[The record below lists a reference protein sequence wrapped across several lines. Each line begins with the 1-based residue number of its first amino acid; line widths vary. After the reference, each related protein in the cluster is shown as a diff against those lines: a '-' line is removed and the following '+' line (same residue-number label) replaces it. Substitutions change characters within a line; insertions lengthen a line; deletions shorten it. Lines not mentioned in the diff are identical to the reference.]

1 MPVIQTIDAGGN
13 ESRKYVN
20 PFLQEVNKFVK
31 DELKIRQNILGR
43 RVRGVGASYPK
54 PVEWAYAKTAWG
66 IVSSKSVSGVKL
78 GLPGSKVMS
87 DSKGNLTL
95 YNTSRNVPN
104 KPLLSEIEITN
115 EGALGSMLRA
125 TFKFTIYPEL
135 TQSGFDL
142 EGIERAFFIPGNE
155 VLIQWGWSISGNS
168 NRACQ
173 GNFDG
178 IIYNFNWS
186 LNEDLSVSATVSAC
200 SPSALAVGISAEMTT
215 KTEVDGLS
223 AQVVDPAE
231 LELVGSNIIKVIDV
245 DLSAQTGS
253 LQLTDGQFI
262 YLPST
267 DTVSKK
273 MDYFAIGLPF
283 QESEEIDVNN
293 IPPPISQ
300 TFWYVKLGSIAEF
313 INKLLD
319 DFDDPVK
326 TIFRVQCFGNETQYL
341 KDVKSAYPLDVYFP
355 DYQMG
360 TYGDLNPFTEEKSYL
375 REGVSNTSNSNLS
388 SNLSSNIINIGNI
401 LIGVDFLKETFEH
414 LVSDNAANINY
425 KNLTKFLEE
434 ITKRINHAS
443 GNMYQ
448 FTNIMFEPKVN
459 NIKNSTGVSILS
471 IEDYNIHTATPV
483 KAFQF
488 DSTIFKPILR
498 AVNISS
504 SPPGPSAT
512 AAFVAARGNIQPEST
527 EVQVAKNDQ
536 RNKKTFWREYNT
548 ALGNIRSLSS
558 IAKKRGFNNNWSES
572 FRANLVKYRKTS
584 LNDDAHWLYN
594 AIYPVNLSITIDGI
608 NGFKFGDA
616 LKTQMVPKIYN
627 TDYNMI
633 FTVNK
638 ITHVIKENDWET
650 TIDTYSRI
658 TTIPGDFGPEYDD
671 SVATVPGLTV
681 PRLERVG
688 EQ

>member
-1 MPVIQTIDAGGN
+1 MPVIQTIGTDGT
-13 ESRKYVN
+13 ESRQYVN
-20 PFLQEVNKFVK
+20 PFLQEVDKFVK
-31 DELKIRQNILGR
+31 DELKVRQNILGR

-66 IVSSKSVSGVKL
+66 IVSSKSVTGVTL

-95 YNTSRNVPN
+95 YNASRNVPN

-115 EGALGSMLRA
+115 EGSLGSMLRA

-135 TQSGFDL
+135 SQSGFDL
-142 EGIERAFFIPGNE
+142 EGVERAFFVPGNE
-155 VLIQWGWSISGNS
+155 VSIRWGWSISGNS
-168 NRACQ
+168 SKACQ

-186 LNEDLSVSATVSAC
+186 LNEDLSVSATVSAV
-200 SPSALAVGISAEMTT
+200 SPSALSVGISAEMTT
-215 KTEVDGLS
+215 RTDVDGLS
-223 AQVVDPAE
+223 AQVADPAD
-231 LELVGSNIIKVIDV
+231 LELAGSNIIKVIDV
-245 DLSAQTGS
+245 DLAAQTGS
-253 LQLTDGQFI
+253 AQLSDGQFI
-262 YLPST
+262 YIPAA

-283 QESEEIDVNN
+283 QESEETDVNN

-300 TFWYVKLGSIAEF
+300 TFWYIKLGSIAEF

-319 DFDDPVK
+319 DFDDPIK
-326 TIFRVQCFGNETQYL
+326 SIFRVQCFGNETQYL

-360 TYGDLNPFTEEKSYL
+360 AYGDLNPFNEESSYL
-375 REGVSNTSNSNLS
+375 REGVSGASGTTLSPNT
-388 SNLSSNIINIGNI
+388 INIGNI
-401 LIGVDFLKETFEH
+401 LIGVDFLKDTFEY
-414 LVSDNAANINY
+414 LVADNATNINY

-459 NIKNSTGVSILS
+459 NIENSTGVSILS
-471 IEDYNIHTATPV
+471 VEDYNLHTELPV
-483 KAFQF
+483 KPFQF
-488 DSTIFKPILR
+488 DSTIFKPIIR

-512 AAFVAARGNIQPEST
+512 AAFVAARGNVKPEST
-527 EVQVAKNDQ
+527 EVQVAKNEQ
-536 RNKKTFWREYNT
+536 RDKKSFWREYNV

-558 IAKKRGFNNNWSES
+558 IAKRRGFNNNWSES

-584 LNDDAHWLYN
+584 LNNDAHWLYN
-594 AIYPVNLSITIDGI
+594 AVYPVNLSITIDGI
-608 NGFKFGDA
+608 NGFKFGDT
-616 LKTQMVPKIYN
+616 LKTQMVPRTYN

-633 FTVNK
+633 FTISK
-638 ITHVIKENDWET
+638 ITHVVKENDWQT

-658 TTIPGDFGPEYDD
+658 TTIPGDFGPEYDTD
-671 SVATVPGLTV
+671 PGAVPGTTV
-681 PRLERVG
+681 PRIQQPG